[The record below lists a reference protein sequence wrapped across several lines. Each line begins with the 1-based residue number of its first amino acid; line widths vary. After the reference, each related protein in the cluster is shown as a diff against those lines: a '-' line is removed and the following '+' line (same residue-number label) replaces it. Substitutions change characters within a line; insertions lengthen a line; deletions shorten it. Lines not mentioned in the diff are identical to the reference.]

1 MTKSLI
7 LVEHNTNLNF
17 LKNLDCSKS
26 KIISLDILA
35 HKNLLDAQIQ
45 HELVENYFESSD
57 ENYID
62 ELIVDKSTN
71 WYKDEEISKLLIFE
85 NINLGWLLEI
95 EIFSYL
101 AQIIKKFVGITRLF
115 EKECFEEV
123 YCSNLLS
130 LMLQNISRNIKINNL
145 STTFE
150 SNFHFENI
158 EIPLTI
164 GGKLIPIRISR
175 KSALKVKKFVEF
187 STNKLLNSKIKLDK
201 NKTRDRI
208 LLLDFNIIHYENLIS
223 TLSKNF
229 EVILLNERKPVIWN
243 LESFK
248 IFKKLNSKIIQLKD
262 FENSQINLKI
272 KNESELLDK
281 KLSELF
287 KCESY
292 FKNFFS
298 ANDKSFWSAIR
309 TNFISFCGVRFKESI
324 QRYIFSQKLF
334 EILSIDKIIVMYN
347 TGVEEKMILSAAETQ
362 KISGLILQHGYLP
375 NPSYLKKYLSI
386 TPIVPNPGFKNGLW
400 GNNTYELFLKLGIS
414 KENLIIVGSPHH
426 DNFFNCKKSSP
437 KNTIIFFDAF
447 LPEIN
452 FIGFDTNQ
460 LIKTENTIQKICE
473 KLNSLPSHDL
483 IVKLHPAQHALPY
496 SIKPIIKKIDKNIP
510 IYQSENIFEFFSNCE
525 LIVISQYS
533 TVILEAMI
541 LGIPTITYISNNY
554 WDEEEIFK
562 SGASILVHSYDDFQ
576 IQLNK
581 ILNDSKIRNDLISK
595 GKEFIKRYYSF
606 QGTSCDNFL
615 QNLKI

>member
-1 MTKSLI
+1 MTKSIILI
-7 LVEHNTNLNF
+7 EHNTNLNL
-17 LKNLDCSKS
+17 LKNLDHSKS
-26 KIISLDILA
+26 KIISLDIVA
-35 HKNLLDAQIQ
+35 HKNLLDAHIQ
-45 HELVENYFESSD
+45 HELVENYFEPSD

-62 ELIVDKSTN
+62 ELIIDKSTN

-130 LMLQNISRNIKINNL
+130 LMLQNISKNVKINEL
-145 STTFE
+145 STTSE
-150 SNFHFENI
+150 IDFHFENI
-158 EIPLTI
+158 EIPLSV

-175 KSALKVKKFVEF
+175 KLALKVKKFVEF
-187 STNKLLNSKIKLDK
+187 LTNILLNSKISLDK
-201 NKTRDRI
+201 NKIKDRI
-208 LLLDFNIIHYENLIS
+208 LLLDFDIVLYENLIS

-229 EVILLNERKPVIWN
+229 EIILLNERKPSIWN

-262 FENSQINLKI
+262 LKDSQINLKI
-272 KNESELLDK
+272 ENESELLNK

-292 FKNFFS
+292 FQNFFS
-298 ANDKSFWSAIR
+298 AYDKSFWSAIK
-309 TNFISFCGVRFKESI
+309 TNFISICNARFKESI
-324 QRYIFSQKLF
+324 QRYILSQKLF
-334 EILSIDKIIVMYN
+334 EVLDIDKIIVIYN
-347 TGVEEKMILSAAETQ
+347 TGFEEKMILFADEKQ
-362 KISGLILQHGYLP
+362 KVSGLILQHGYLR

-386 TPIVPNPGFKNGLW
+386 SPIMPNPRFKNGLW
-400 GNNTYELFLKLGIS
+400 GNNTYELFLKLGIPE
-414 KENLIIVGSPHH
+414 ENLITVGSPRH
-426 DNFFNCKKSSP
+426 DHFFNSKKSLP
-437 KNTIIFFDAF
+437 KNIIIFFDSIPNELDF
-447 LPEIN
+447 KS
-452 FIGFDTNQ
+452 FDTNQ
-460 LIKTENTIQKICE
+460 LIKNENTIKKICE

-483 IVKLHPAQHALPY
+483 IVKLHPGQHVLPY
-496 SIKPIIKKIDKNIP
+496 SIKPLIKKIDKNIP
-510 IYQSENIFEFFSNCE
+510 IYQSKNIFKFFIKCD
-525 LIVISQYS
+525 LIVISELS

-541 LGIPTITYISNNY
+541 LGIPTITYISDNSS
-554 WDEEEIFK
+554 DEEEIFK

-595 GKEFIKRYYSF
+595 GKKFTKKYFSF
-606 QGTSCDNFL
+606 QGESCNSFL
-615 QNLKI
+615 NTL